1 MITTH
6 NNNILSYNKNN
17 NIYNT
22 NNTIFYLNTFNYKK
36 NIYIYNTH
44 YYINKCGWTQLEVGL
59 RRLLT
64 HLGVG
69 WCNSGVASTCPNSTC
84 YFFL

>member
-6 NNNILSYNKNN
+6 NNNNLNYNKNN

-22 NNTIFYLNTFNYKK
+22 NNSIFYQN
-36 NIYIYNTH
+36 
-44 YYINKCGWTQLEVGL
+44 YINTCEWAQLEVRL

-69 WCNSGVASTCPNSTC
+69 RATQVWRTC

>member
-6 NNNILSYNKNN
+6 NNNNLNYNKNN

-22 NNTIFYLNTFNYKK
+22 NNSIFYQN
-36 NIYIYNTH
+36 
-44 YYINKCGWTQLEVGL
+44 YINTCEWAQLEVRL